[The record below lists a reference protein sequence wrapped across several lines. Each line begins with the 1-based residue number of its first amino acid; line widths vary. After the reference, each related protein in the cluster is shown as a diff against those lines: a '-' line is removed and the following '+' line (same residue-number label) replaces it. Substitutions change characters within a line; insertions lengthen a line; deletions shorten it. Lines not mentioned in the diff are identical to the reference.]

1 MKYLL
6 DTNAIIAMFRDLH
19 GMRAAILKAGFDT
32 CAISEITLAE
42 LLYGAYKGGYERHS
56 HEVRFVKE
64 HFKVIPISD
73 SVIKYAQLRTQ
84 LEADGVRLDN
94 FDLLI
99 AATAITEGFTLIT
112 HNKKHFDRIPGL
124 KIKDWE
130 R

>member
-19 GMRAAILKAGFDT
+19 GMRAAILKAGFET

-56 HEVRFVKE
+56 HEARFVKE

-73 SVIKYAQLRTQ
+73 SIIKYAQLRTQ

-99 AATAITEGFTLIT
+99 AATAITEGLTLVT
-112 HNKKHFDRIPGL
+112 HNTRHFDRIPGL

>member
-19 GMRAAILKAGFDT
+19 GMRAAILKAGFDA

>member
-19 GMRAAILKAGFDT
+19 GMRAAILKAGFET

-56 HEVRFVKE
+56 HEARFVKE

-73 SVIKYAQLRTQ
+73 SIIKYAQLRTQ

-99 AATAITEGFTLIT
+99 AATAITEELTLVT
-112 HNKKHFDRIPGL
+112 HNTRHFDRIPGL